1 MKGEQ
6 GMIQQKPRRFV
17 ISKWTK
23 TKVLLGCNEVRP
35 YIPDTQRFSKAS
47 LRTMLKLYGMVYVKP
62 EKGTHGKGVIRV
74 EQRGNED
81 YTYQHGTKVSRF
93 QGYEALYSSLLRQ
106 TNKRSYLVQK
116 GIQLMKYKNKRFD
129 VRVMVQLSPTGS
141 WETTGFLGKVAH
153 SGKIVTNYNSGGK
166 IMDVQKLLGEHLSSQ
181 DITKVLNQLDG
192 IGVATAKH
200 LYKSYP
206 GIQQIGLDIGFDRY
220 WVPWIIEV
228 NTNPDPYAFRLIS
241 DKSMYKKVMRYK
253 RAALK
258 S

>member
-1 MKGEQ
+1 
-6 GMIQQKPRRFV
+6 
-17 ISKWTK
+17 
-23 TKVLLGCNEVRP
+23 
-35 YIPDTQRFSKAS
+35 
-47 LRTMLKLYGMVYVKP
+47 
-62 EKGTHGKGVIRV
+62 
-74 EQRGNED
+74 
-81 YTYQHGTKVSRF
+81 
-93 QGYEALYSSLLRQ
+93 
-106 TNKRSYLVQK
+106 VQK